1 MELLIIIVQEEDYP
15 GLSRDFIRN
24 RIHATRFSTTGLYL
38 NRPNVTLMVCI
49 EKEREEEVLGY
60 IHRNCKERTEER
72 QVSEFNGATM
82 VDVVKSIKI
91 GGATVIKGNMDQLMK
106 F

>member
-24 RIHATRFSTTGLYL
+24 KIHATRFCTTGLYL
-38 NRPNVTLMVCI
+38 NKSNVTLMVCI
-49 EKEREEEVLGY
+49 EKEREEEILGY
-60 IHRNCKERTEER
+60 IRSNCKERIEDR
-72 QVSEFNGATM
+72 QVSEYNGMTM
-82 VDVVKSIKI
+82 VDVTRSVKI
-91 GGATVIKGNMDQLMK
+91 GGATVIKGDVETLFK